1 MTDIQKES
9 EGNIEMAK
17 SNKDGCVVIALAN
30 QKGGVGK
37 TTSAINLAASVG
49 VLGKRVLLVDLD
61 PQGNATSGVG
71 VSKVNAASVYDA
83 IMGLAEPEKAIKKT
97 KFGISVLPSCI
108 SLAGAEVELLEVPDK
123 EYKLREV
130 LDKVKPSYDYIFIDC
145 PPSLGLLTINALTAA
160 DFVIVAM
167 QCEYFA
173 LEGLTLL
180 TKTIG
185 GMKRSYNP
193 ELTICGIVIT
203 MYDGRLNLHLDVL
216 GEVKK
221 HFPNL
226 VFKKPVPRNVKV
238 SEAPSYGMPV
248 YFYDKYSK
256 GSLVYREIA
265 KELIERT
272 T

>member
-1 MTDIQKES
+1 M
-9 EGNIEMAK
+9 
-17 SNKDGCVVIALAN
+17 SNTSKKDCVVIALAN

-37 TTSAINLAASVG
+37 TTSAINLAASIG
-49 VLGKRVLLVDLD
+49 VTGKRVLLIDLD

-71 VSKVNAASVYDA
+71 SSKKNASSVYDA
-83 IMGLAEPEKAIKKT
+83 LTGTVEPSRAIQRTRFGL
-97 KFGISVLPSCI
+97 SVLPSCI
-108 SLAGAEVELLEVPDK
+108 ALAGAELELLEIPDR

-130 LDKVKPSYDYIFIDC
+130 IDKVKPDYDYIFIDC
-145 PPSLGLLTINALTAA
+145 PPSLGLLTINALSAA
-160 DFVIVAM
+160 DYVIVAM

-173 LEGLTLL
+173 LEGLTQL
-180 TKTIG
+180 TETIG
-185 GMKRSYNP
+185 KVKRLYNP
-193 ELTICGIVIT
+193 DLAICGIVIT

-216 GEVKK
+216 NEVKK

-226 VFKKPVPRNVKV
+226 VFRKPVPRNVKV

-265 KELIERT
+265 KELLERCEGK
-272 T
+272 